1 MARHTFKAIKLT
13 NKIDGNK
20 SESIVRSDEWTSFN
34 LVPAAPVQTIG
45 KVFRKR
51 EALHKEVSEQ
61 ILMAANPSYAPM
73 KTRWITGI
81 DGNVRRG
88 MVPKKL
94 KKWWVILPNGKIQVS
109 VYWKRKRLEL
119 EPGKDAIEIDG
130 KSELVATFESVQ
142 RSIDHGDF
150 DTLI

>member
-1 MARHTFKAIKLT
+1 MTP
-13 NKIDGNK
+13 KIDKNNVK
-20 SESIVRSDEWTSFN
+20 KINRSDEWTSFK
-34 LVPAAPVQTIG
+34 LVSAAPVQTIG
-45 KVFRKR
+45 KIFRKR
-51 EALHKEVSEQ
+51 DALHKEVSEQ
-61 ILMAANPSYAPM
+61 ILMASNPSYAPM
-73 KTRWITGI
+73 KSRWITGI
-81 DGNVRRG
+81 DGNVRRV

-109 VYWKRKRLEL
+109 VYWKRKRLEF
-119 EPGKDAIEIDG
+119 EPGKDAIEIGG

>member
-1 MARHTFKAIKLT
+1 MTS
-13 NKIDGNK
+13 NIDKNGGK
-20 SESIVRSDEWTSFN
+20 SPGRSDEWISFN
-34 LVPAAPVQTIG
+34 FVSAAPAQTIS

-51 EALHKEVSEQ
+51 DALHKEVSEQ
-61 ILMAANPSYAPM
+61 ILIASNPSYAPM
-73 KTRWITGI
+73 KSRWITGI
-81 DGNVRRG
+81 DGNVRRV
-88 MVPKKL
+88 MVPKKF

-119 EPGKDAIEIDG
+119 EPGKNAIEIEG
-130 KSELVATFESVQ
+130 KSELVSTFESVQ